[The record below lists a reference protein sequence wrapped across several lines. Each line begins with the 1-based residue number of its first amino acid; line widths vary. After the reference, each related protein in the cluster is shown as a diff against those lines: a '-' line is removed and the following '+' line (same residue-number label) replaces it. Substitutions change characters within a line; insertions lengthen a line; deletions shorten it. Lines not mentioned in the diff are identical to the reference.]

1 MKARPLCQPTT
12 TTWRGSSVY
21 LEAEAG
27 KFDHV
32 GNSSEARERNEGLM
46 HRPIAKSKAC
56 RGGCGLPKC
65 ISGNH
70 TSKPATKLKYLSSRV
85 DFCFDIKM
93 KRR

>member
-1 MKARPLCQPTT
+1 MSRVEDHESSSIVSIG
-12 TTWRGSSVY
+12 GSVH

-56 RGGCGLPKC
+56 RGGCGLLKC
-65 ISGNH
+65 PSGNH
-70 TSKPATKLKYLSSRV
+70 TSKPATKLKYFLEGGLLLWY
-85 DFCFDIKM
+85 
-93 KRR
+93 